1 MIIDVTEVTHG
12 RILWSTRMKTGLS
25 VKMGSTM
32 LYSVVQ
38 MKTQVRQT
46 RKLLLSTEVFLFK
59 SVFFF
64 NIINIKTIYPVPPP
78 RFTTKKAI
86 LMNEKPMLCPKLHTW
101 HTSSQQIV
109 LWGTNFYAIASSQ
122 NTHCLFCFS
131 HRKRRRCWSC
141 DFFYKHVVGT
151 MWTLYDTQTKSTA
164 QHHCLDSSL

>member
-12 RILWSTRMKTGLS
+12 RILWSTRRKTGLS

-32 LYSVVQ
+32 LCSVVQ

-46 RKLLLSTEVFLFK
+46 RRFLLSTEVFLFK

-78 RFTTKKAI
+78 RFTTNKAI
-86 LMNEKPMLCPKLHTW
+86 SMNEKPMLCPKLHTW

-109 LWGTNFYAIASSQ
+109 LWGSNFYAIASSQ
-122 NTHCLFCFS
+122 NTHCI
-131 HRKRRRCWSC
+131 
-141 DFFYKHVVGT
+141 FFFTQEATSVLKLVVGT